1 MNQERPYA
9 KGEPKDLDRDMP
21 SGPSGSTT
29 GTTSSSGLAGDT
41 LAGTSADDTY
51 WRDNYQSRPYIDS
64 TYGYEDY
71 GPAYRYGTESYA
83 RHSGREFD
91 DVESD
96 LGAGWDRAKS
106 GSRLTWER
114 AKAAV
119 RDAWDRIA
127 HHGQHTSSTDRFRE

>member
-9 KGEPKDLDRDMP
+9 KGEPKDRDQDRSATGGSP
-21 SGPSGSTT
+21 GSGTMGSGVSGS
-29 GTTSSSGLAGDT
+29 AGD
-41 LAGTSADDTY
+41 DDTY
-51 WRDNYQSRPYIDS
+51 WRDNYQSRPYIDAA
-64 TYGYEDY
+64 YGYDDY
-71 GPAYRYGTESYA
+71 GPAYRYGADSYA
-83 RHSGREFD
+83 NHGGRDFD

-119 RDAWDRIA
+119 RDAWDRLA
-127 HHGQHTSSTDRFRE
+127 HPGGHKASRDSGGTMR